1 MWHNRRGPPRQP
13 RLGGARAGA
22 AAPGQL
28 QLGPGQAAA
37 PGEHP
42 RRGCNREC
50 HRARGPVPDLL
61 SSSRQRSL
69 LRQSSPVQCKGEDG
83 VREDLGEE
91 SSDGAGRGEGHIPAD
106 LTSELHCR
114 TRRRGRGGTLGRR
127 RRGVGG
133 RPPRT
138 MCRPVGCKG
147 GRGAWQQ

>member
-1 MWHNRRGPPRQP
+1 VAQP
-13 RLGGARAGA
+13 ARPA
-22 AAPGQL
+22 
-28 QLGPGQAAA
+28 QAAA
-37 PGEHP
+37 PGGRP
-42 RRGCNREC
+42 CRGRRAGIAAAGAWPGRRARGAGCNREC
-50 HRARGPVPDLL
+50 RRAKGPMPDLL
-61 SSSRQRSL
+61 SSSQQRSL

-106 LTSELHCR
+106 PTSELHCR